1 MVPISPPS
9 IRGICSG
16 EYGKGRRRERGGPD
30 AGEHGQRCG
39 TNPGRN
45 SGRQY
50 SLQRFLHGAVQYGLL
65 GRMLYGLR
73 RILRHGVFRGGLHR
87 VRQRVQRRVRRMQY
101 RMRKRVQRMQ
111 RRLQRRVYRRMQR
124 GLQRRL
130 CQWMRQ
136 RMFKLRGQLHRMFW
150 VYGVLRRL
158 RRRMQG
164 LLRKL

>member
-1 MVPISPPS
+1 
-9 IRGICSG
+9 
-16 EYGKGRRRERGGPD
+16 
-30 AGEHGQRCG
+30 
-39 TNPGRN
+39 
-45 SGRQY
+45 
-50 SLQRFLHGAVQYGLL
+50 
-65 GRMLYGLR
+65 MLYGLR
-73 RILRHGVFRGGLHR
+73 RVLRHGVFRGMLQRMRRELFGRVLRVLQHRVRRGLHR